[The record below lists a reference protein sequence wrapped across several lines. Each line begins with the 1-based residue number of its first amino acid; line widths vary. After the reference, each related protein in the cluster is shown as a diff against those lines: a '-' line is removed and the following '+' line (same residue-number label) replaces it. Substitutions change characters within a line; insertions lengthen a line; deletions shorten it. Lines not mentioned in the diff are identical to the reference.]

1 MSSRGNSMSSYFSR
15 FAPDLVCSGSG
26 PTRGHAPSGEGA
38 PAASLPSQRSMESL
52 PQAGASDSQSG
63 GGSQNQSR
71 FDAILN
77 GNRLTELKRG
87 MDTTVSSVE
96 ALTVTLKLAVDHIYA
111 LENKVENILT
121 EVKRLRG
128 NTSYHE
134 EQEEEQDVEQVDEDV
149 EEVQSQDVQ
158 EYLVKKCRTK

>member
-15 FAPDLVCSGSG
+15 FAPDSGASAVWPG
-26 PTRGHAPSGEGA
+26 GGA

-134 EQEEEQDVEQVDEDV
+134 EQDVEQVDEDV
-149 EEVQSQDVQ
+149 EEGQSQDVQ
-158 EYLVKKCRTK
+158 EYLIKKCRAK

>member
-15 FAPDLVCSGSG
+15 FAPDSGASAVWQG
-26 PTRGHAPSGEGA
+26 GGA
-38 PAASLPSQRSMESL
+38 PAASLPSQRSMESQ

-134 EQEEEQDVEQVDEDV
+134 EQDVEQVDEDV
-149 EEVQSQDVQ
+149 EEGQSQDVQ
-158 EYLVKKCRTK
+158 EYLIKKCRAK

>member
-15 FAPDLVCSGSG
+15 FAPDSGASAVWPG
-26 PTRGHAPSGEGA
+26 GGA

>member
-15 FAPDLVCSGSG
+15 FAPDSGASAVRQG
-26 PTRGHAPSGEGA
+26 GGA
-38 PAASLPSQRSMESL
+38 PAASLPSQRSMESQ

-134 EQEEEQDVEQVDEDV
+134 EQDVEQVDEDV

-158 EYLVKKCRTK
+158 EYLVKKCRTN